1 MAEQV
6 DEDAQYTLSLCYY
19 NEVGVAQDYV
29 QAGSLL
35 DGQLMANEKCYLSD
49 FL

>member
-1 MAEQV
+1 MGDLNFMAEQV

-29 QAGSLL
+29 QALFGMGS
-35 DGQLMANEKCYLSD
+35 
-49 FL
+49 